1 MSPTPHLPNIKLF
14 KQTYHFQTYSY
25 QSMKRGIINQHWMLY
40 NYNSRLLSWFFS
52 FFFVGGRGVIFSIY
66 VNLRQTSDWKRIV
79 YLFLSRHLIL
89 RHLKSINSASYVYSM
104 PLPRLWNRKQLVRKN
119 HIPLQIN
126 LLSFKSVDLW
136 VESF

>member
-1 MSPTPHLPNIKLF
+1 MWAPHLIYQISSFSNKHIIF
-14 KQTYHFQTYSY
+14 KHSY
-25 QSMKRGIINQHWMLY
+25 QSMKRGIIKQHWMLY